1 MCVCDCACARARNTT
16 ARCTGSGKGLL
27 VTMASGL
34 LRVSIDGVSGEIRF
48 TDGYE
53 QQARVLVSNVRGT
66 NGGTTL
72 PFPRLGCPLRS
83 LGGGSVGARFF
94 PPYVFFSVH
103 HVISCGISCG
113 RRPYTIGV
121 AHMIDRVLFVR
132 SRPISAT
139 AIDRLNAP
147 IVSRIIGGAASAGA
161 STFLAVGLCA
171 LWLRAVTAN
180 LRQAP

>member
-1 MCVCDCACARARNTT
+1 
-16 ARCTGSGKGLL
+16 
-27 VTMASGL
+27 MASGL

-83 LGGGSVGARFF
+83 LGGGLVGARFF
-94 PPYVFFSVH
+94 PPY
-103 HVISCGISCG
+103 SCMSCG